1 MRNHMSKRLP
11 YSSVITEAAVAIAR
25 KTFQQRGVRL
35 VNKRGLQCI
44 GRTTMRGDALP
55 IVANQIGRWS

>member
-1 MRNHMSKRLP
+1 MKRLP
-11 YSSVITEAAVAIAR
+11 YPEVIRSAAVSIAR

-35 VNKRGLQCI
+35 VQKRSVQVLV
-44 GRTTMRGDALP
+44 RTVNGDALP